1 MPQRTGTHSPPG
13 RFPKLVVKVVG
24 AAAATF
30 YRVDRHGPSLPDGP
44 LLVAANHPNSLLDPI
59 LVFRCSERDTR
70 PLARAPLF
78 DKTLLGTI
86 LRALGA
92 IPVHRREDDP
102 EKMHLNEEM
111 FREATSVLLEGGAIQ
126 IFPEGRSH
134 SHSSLAQFR
143 TGAARIALRAEDAAG
158 WRLGLSIVP
167 VGITY
172 SRKERA
178 RTSVAV
184 RFGSPFSCADLQ
196 DAHRHDPMLAARM
209 LTRRIR
215 GTVRDLTLNFADPR
229 DRKLVEMAEQMYV
242 RESRWVPWRAR
253 ERLGT
258 RFPRLQRFAAGLEWI
273 RREAPEEH
281 EALVAK
287 VERYAALHAYVGA
300 GRGDVPPR
308 YALTPVAH
316 YIAVR
321 GTILL
326 LVLPAALAGILVWA
340 PVVRLPA
347 FVVARA
353 KPDFEV
359 EATYKLATLI
369 FGGAL
374 AWALWVAAAYVAG
387 GTTAAAVAAV
397 AAPACGYAAVQW
409 LELVREVREDAALF
423 LRLQGRPDV
432 RRQFARLRKDLA
444 ATFRQVERRL
454 LSFQDRGN
462 VSPSLSNV
470 SPSGS
475 AEGVPSRSV
484 EGVPSHSVEVAP
496 SQSVQ
501 GG

>member
-1 MPQRTGTHSPPG
+1 MPERDEPHSPRG

-30 YRVDRHGPSLPDGP
+30 YRVDRHGPPLPDGP
-44 LLVAANHPNSLLDPI
+44 LIVAANHPNSLLDPI
-59 LVFRCSERDTR
+59 LVFRGSERTTR

-78 DKTLLGTI
+78 DKILLGTI
-86 LRALGA
+86 LRALGS

-102 EKMHLNEEM
+102 EKMHLNEGM
-111 FREATSVLLEGGAIQ
+111 FREAITVLLQRGAIQ

-134 SHSSLAQFR
+134 SQSSLAQFR

-184 RFGSPFSCADLQ
+184 RFGRPFACADLK
-196 DAHRHDPMLAARM
+196 DAYRHDPMLAARM
-209 LTRRIR
+209 LTRRIE
-215 GTVRDLTLNFADPR
+215 TAVRALTLNFADPR
-229 DRKLVEMAEQMYV
+229 DRPLVEMAEQMYV

-273 RREAPEEH
+273 RRESPEEH
-281 EALVAK
+281 AALVAK

-300 GRGDVPPR
+300 GTGDVPPR
-308 YALTPVAH
+308 YALTPVAR

-321 GTILL
+321 GTLL
-326 LVLPAALAGILVWA
+326 LLTFPLALAGVLVWA

-347 FVVARA
+347 IVVARA

-359 EATYKLATLI
+359 EATYKLTVLL

-374 AWALWVAAAYVAG
+374 AWSLWVAAVYLAG
-387 GTTAAAVAAV
+387 GTAAAAA
-397 AAPACGYAAVQW
+397 AALAVPVCGYAAVQW
-409 LELVREVREDAALF
+409 FELAREVREDAALF

-432 RRQFARLRKDLA
+432 RRQFARLRRELV
-444 ATFRQVERRL
+444 ATFQQVERRL
-454 LSFQDRGN
+454 PSAPDHGN
-462 VSPSLSNV
+462 VSPSR
-470 SPSGS
+470 P
-475 AEGVPSRSV
+475 AR
-484 EGVPSHSVEVAP
+484 
-496 SQSVQ
+496 